1 MRTPLTLIKAP
12 LEELSEKAQLTA
24 SGLNCMK
31 TALKNVDALLRLT
44 TNLINFEHTEVYSP
58 KLYIAEFELNTY
70 MQNLCNGFHSYSA
83 TKNIDFTYESNFKET
98 KVWFDKEKMDSILKN
113 IISNALKYTPDYGHV
128 SVCVTET
135 KDSWKVKVSD
145 TGIGIPAKE
154 KRNIQTALPWQQC
167 HQF

>member
-98 KVWFDKEKMDSILKN
+98 KVWFDKRKDGLHLKE
-113 IISNALKYTPDYGHV
+113 YH
-128 SVCVTET
+128 
-135 KDSWKVKVSD
+135 
-145 TGIGIPAKE
+145 
-154 KRNIQTALPWQQC
+154 IQCLEIHP
-167 HQF
+167 